1 MRVKRFAL
9 PAALTVLV
17 CAWLLVLAT
26 RVSTPCEDYEEK
38 LQAAER
44 TQTCIQAIHD
54 LKQEMG
60 VAINTASDIN
70 DTGVIGQD
78 FSLITT
84 TLGELAVVTLMIRLL
99 QIVLL

>member
-9 PAALTVLV
+9 PAALAVLV
-17 CAWLLVLAT
+17 CTWVLVLVT
-26 RVSTPCEDYEEK
+26 RVSTPCEDYGEK

-84 TLGELAVVTLMIRLL
+84 TTATSAEMTVAATFTGSSR
-99 QIVLL
+99 